1 MGMVT
6 GGRRGILCEANVVP
20 LIDVLL
26 VLLVIFM
33 IIPHRQE
40 GPDAA
45 PPQQQ
50 GGPVTPEPL
59 PVTVIVQVRSDGGV
73 PINGSEVK
81 LDELSGRLERIL
93 ALRAHRVAFLQG
105 DRSLEFQAVAQVLDL
120 MHAAGVSPVGLM
132 SSELEKIR

>member
-1 MGMVT
+1 MGMVI
-6 GGRRGILCEANVVP
+6 GGKRGILCQANVVP

-33 IIPHRQE
+33 IIPHKQE
-40 GPDAA
+40 GLVATL
-45 PPQQQ
+45 PQPQA
-50 GGPVTPEPL
+50 GPVTPEAL
-59 PVTVIVQVRSDGGV
+59 PETIIVQVRSDGAV
-73 PINGSEVK
+73 RINGSEVQ
-81 LDELSGRLERIL
+81 LDEPRGRLPRIF
-93 ALRAHRVAFLQG
+93 ALRAHRMAFLQG